1 MKNKD
6 YPLYEVKE
14 ISTLKELID
23 FRAMESPD
31 KPAFAWTE
39 SGEKKEKTYGK
50 LKQEIDALGVSLG
63 RRGMRKTKA
72 AILGENSYEWILSF
86 FAVVCSG
93 NTAVP
98 VDKEFSLEAVVR
110 LLEDSG
116 CTHLIYSDTY
126 RDVAEA
132 VCEKFPLRAVSMA
145 ELEVLI
151 GEGKAVQSGL
161 HSGKELLTGKTAQ
174 SDAFSIDGNR
184 DREVCLKNG
193 AEADSRENQGSESQE
208 TGNQETESQ
217 GTKNGGPGVGEK
229 SLVLPDTLAAIIY
242 TSGTTG
248 SSKGVMLSH
257 GNLARD
263 ACSACRN
270 YLLSGDTV
278 LLLPL
283 HHSFGLVAG
292 VFMTMIYG
300 YTVYINRSLKYL
312 SQDLAA
318 AKPQNLFVV
327 PLFVESLYQQVW
339 NAAEQK
345 GKAGSLRFLLHLSRL
360 LLKCGID
367 LRAKLFQSVRGAFG
381 GNLDTIVSGGA
392 PLNQKY
398 LQGFRDLGINLLN
411 GYGITECSPVVSVN
425 RNEYYKDGSVGQ
437 VLDACKVRIH
447 EPDEKGVGEV
457 CVQGYYGRE
466 EETREIL
473 KDGWLHTGDLGY
485 VDPDGFLFLTGRKK
499 NLIILS
505 NGENVAAE
513 ELESLFA
520 EVPLVKEVIV
530 YEKEHRIVA
539 EVYPDEEYAKQHGV
553 VSVQEELDR
562 VLAEINRMLPGF
574 KRIAAIIV
582 RSTEFEK
589 TTTRKIKRD
598 RVG

>member
-6 YPLYEVKE
+6 YPLYEVKNVT
-14 ISTLKELID
+14 TLKELID
-23 FRAMESPD
+23 FRAAESPE
-31 KPAFAWTE
+31 KTAFAWTE
-39 SGEKKEKTYGK
+39 SGEKKEKTYGE
-50 LKQEIDALGVSLG
+50 LKQETDALGVSLG
-63 RRGMRKTKA
+63 RRGMRRTKA

-86 FAVVCSG
+86 FTVVCSG

-98 VDKEFSLEAVVR
+98 MDKELSLEAVIR
-110 LLEDSG
+110 LLQGSG

-132 VCEKFPLRAVSMA
+132 VCEKVSLCAVSMV
-145 ELEVLI
+145 ELEALVR
-151 GEGKAVQSGL
+151 EGKAVQDGRS
-161 HSGKELLTGKTAQ
+161 SGKGSSAEGKVE
-174 SDAFSIDGNR
+174 N
-184 DREVCLKNG
+184 DR
-193 AEADSRENQGSESQE
+193 ADCGDEI
-208 TGNQETESQ
+208 
-217 GTKNGGPGVGEK
+217 
-229 SLVLPDTLAAIIY
+229 LVLPDTLAAIIY

-270 YLLSGDTV
+270 YQLSGDTV

-300 YTVYINRSLKYL
+300 YTVYINRSLKRL
-312 SQDLAA
+312 SRDLTV
-318 AKPQNLFVV
+318 AKPQNLFLV

-345 GKAGSLRFLLHLSRL
+345 GKAGSLRFLLRVSRL

-367 LRAKLFQSVRGAFG
+367 LRAKLFRFVREAFG

-425 RNEYYKDGSVGQ
+425 RNTFYKDGSVGQ
-437 VLDACKVRIH
+437 VLDACRVSIH

-457 CVQGYYGRE
+457 CVQGDIVMQGYYGRE
-466 EETREIL
+466 EETKEIL

-553 VSVQEELDR
+553 VSVQGELDR
-562 VLAEINRMLPGF
+562 TLAGINRTLPGF
-574 KRIAAIIV
+574 KRIASVIV

-589 TTTRKIKRD
+589 TTTKKIKRD
-598 RVG
+598 RVGRGQESL